1 MSLRLLEFVVRD
13 DESDGISSLLAD
25 QEVHQVWITSTDD
38 STRGFRVLLEAESVE
53 PVTDALTER
62 LGSREECRM
71 VLLPV
76 EATVPRIEETK
87 PPENESADAGSGNGS
102 ASPALRISREEL
114 YEDLASSTQ
123 LTPSYA
129 VMVTLS
135 TVVAAVGLVR
145 DDVAIIIGAMVIAPL
160 LGPNITLSF
169 ASTLGDTKL
178 ARSALKTLAA
188 GFGVAAA
195 VSFLLGVVLEVDPS
209 ATEIASRTGA
219 GIGNIALA
227 LAAGAAGSLAF
238 TTGVPAVL
246 VGVMVA
252 VALLPPTRNRRP
264 ARGLGRVAA
273 RARRTPAPGH
283 QHRSREPRG
292 HGHVPRPADS
302 ASYLVGGRPRQ
313 EGGALHR
320 TRVGD
325 RVGRARHR
333 DRHGAGRAGLET
345 GRPTPTRACAPPART

>member
-1 MSLRLLEFVVRD
+1 VSLRLLEFVVRD

-145 DDVAIIIGAMVIAPL
+145 DDVAIFIGAMVIAPL

-252 VALLPPTRNRRP
+252 VALLPPLAT
-264 ARGLGRVAA
+264 AGLLAGSGEWRLALGALLLLVTNIAA
-273 RARRTPAPGH
+273 VNLAAMATFLA
-283 QHRSREPRG
+283 QQI
-292 HGHVPRPADS
+292 
-302 ASYLVGGRPRQ
+302 RPRTWWEADRAKKAVRFTVLAWAIVLVVLVIVIATGQ
-313 EGGALHR
+313 
-320 TRVGD
+320 VGP
-325 RVGRARHR
+325 V
-333 DRHGAGRAGLET
+333 
-345 GRPTPTRACAPPART
+345 